1 MIWTDWDSYYEGHS
15 MEKVTLPVR
24 LFKLLGVELLVG
36 KMAMCVWLLCACGY

>member
-1 MIWTDWDSYYEGHS
+1 

-36 KMAMCVWLLCACGY
+36 KRAKAILCVWMDANIRQQRMRAVA